1 VVQDSLGINCLQAAA
16 NQFNTGDQAAAAE
29 SGDVIGDTNTAGG
42 ASNLANWFGLGTAQV
57 NVVGTNSSSGGSAQS
72 PLGVGSTGAL
82 NLLSADAPVDPV
94 VPSALGALALAGMG
108 MLLLRRK
115 GGSYS

>member
-1 VVQDSLGINCLQAAA
+1 VHPIIVLLAVIGGGGFDN
-16 NQFNTGDQAAAAE
+16 AAAA
-29 SGDVIGDTNTAGG
+29 
-42 ASNLANWFGLGTAQV
+42 Q
-57 NVVGTNSSSGGSAQS
+57 SSSGGSAQS

-82 NLLSADAPVDPV
+82 NLLGADPPV